1 MSETESLSESLASIT
16 DDILNEEDA
25 YITEQNNNIKEDKYG
40 DDKTFESWGDNN
52 IFFPIASKLV
62 VPLRNLNLTPNH
74 ITYLSTIFTFLTI
87 YFLEQNK
94 SLDATISYASGYILD
109 CIDGK
114 MARKYN
120 MATKYGMALDLVSDN
135 ISNGTLIGYLINKYG
150 IYNYNII
157 IILFM
162 SFMISV
168 SYGLNEAIL
177 CYKETN
183 DDNFYSKRVKEL
195 KGETDIIF
203 TLFLTITNM
212 SYTSYKLFFPT
223 YNEEKIYSWL
233 KILKN
238 FGPGNYCLVMCF
250 VLLNL

>member
-1 MSETESLSESLASIT
+1 MV
-16 DDILNEEDA
+16 D
-25 YITEQNNNIKEDKYG
+25 
-40 DDKTFESWGDNN
+40 
-52 IFFPIASKLV
+52 
-62 VPLRNLNLTPNH
+62 PLRNLNLTPNH
-74 ITYLSTIFTFLTI
+74 ITYLSTLFTFLTI
-87 YFLEQNK
+87 YFLEHNK
-94 SLDATISYASGYILD
+94 PFDATISYASGYILD
-109 CIDGK
+109 SIDGK

-135 ISNGTLIGYLINKYG
+135 ISNIALISYLINKYG

-177 CYKETN
+177 CYKETGN
-183 DDNFYSKRVKEL
+183 DNFYSKRVVEL
-195 KGETDIIF
+195 KREKDLIF
-203 TLFLTITNM
+203 TLFLTITKM
-212 SYTSYKLFFPT
+212 SYKSYKLFFPT
-223 YNEEKIYSWL
+223 YDEEKIYSWL

-250 VLLNL
+250 ILLNL